1 MNATLEKV
9 AFRAELWRKFVTG
22 YLRTSWSA
30 LVGCAEHS
38 ITPRTLPPVHPGWAS
53 AYCGVCGKRYDAV
66 DKLTAVRIL
75 NLCFTW
81 KVWVTTG
88 RRQADTKMKVFSRWQ
103 WIPGTRHVV
112 SA

>member
-1 MNATLEKV
+1 MDYAHLRLENPVNPTLEPV
-9 AFRAELWRKFVTG
+9 AFRAELWRKFVAG

-30 LVGCAEHS
+30 LVGCAADS

-75 NLCFTW
+75 NLHMESVGHYW
-81 KVWVTTG
+81 EMSG
-88 RRQADTKMKVFSRWQ
+88 GHRMKARL
-103 WIPGTRHVV
+103 
-112 SA
+112 